1 MLGQEVEEYVIQQIR
16 ARQNLYNN
24 AGNRSQTKLNVLSN
38 QNAWV
43 KLASG
48 VALESEAQRQS
59 LKKSKTASF
68 QKSGNPITFQI
79 PTPEFDKLYS
89 QLTPEA
95 KEKISKLNLPTAKV
109 DDKEVQINKNS
120 FLAGLV
126 TNIFNV
132 KAFLFFVSLFTI
144 LVDSINDVLFYIYPL
159 YFAITSCLWFLFL
172 SYVTTI
178 SKNKNFNVYSNKY
191 ISYFMSLVL
200 CLISLLILIRAFY
213 EYF

>member
-1 MLGQEVEEYVIQQIR
+1 MFLWSALAHLIALTSPGPDTAIVLRQVSLHGRIEGFKASLGIGIGIYIHCILAVNGISIIIVSNELYKFLISLVGGTYIMYLGISMLTSDI
-16 ARQNLYNN
+16 NN
-24 AGNRSQTKLNVLSN
+24 VSKENTSVQT
-38 QNAWV
+38 
-43 KLASG
+43 
-48 VALESEAQRQS
+48 
-59 LKKSKTASF
+59 
-68 QKSGNPITFQI
+68 
-79 PTPEFDKLYS
+79 
-89 QLTPEA
+89 
-95 KEKISKLNLPTAKV
+95 
-109 DDKEVQINKNS
+109 NKNS

>member
-1 MLGQEVEEYVIQQIR
+1 MFLWSALAHLIALTSPGPDTDIVL
-16 ARQNLYNN
+16 RQDSLY
-24 AGNRSQTKLNVLSN
+24 GRIEGFK
-38 QNAWV
+38 
-43 KLASG
+43 
-48 VALESEAQRQS
+48 
-59 LKKSKTASF
+59 ASF
-68 QKSGNPITFQI
+68 GIGIGIYIHCILAVNGISIIIVSN
-79 PTPEFDKLYS
+79 ELYKFLIS
-89 QLTPEA
+89 LVGGTYIMYLGISMLTSETNNVS
-95 KEKISKLNLPTAKV
+95 KENIS
-109 DDKEVQINKNS
+109 VQTNKNS